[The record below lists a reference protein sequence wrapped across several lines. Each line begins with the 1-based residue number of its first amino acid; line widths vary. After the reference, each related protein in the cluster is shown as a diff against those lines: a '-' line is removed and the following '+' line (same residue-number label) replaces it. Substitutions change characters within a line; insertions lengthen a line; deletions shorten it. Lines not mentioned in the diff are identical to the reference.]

1 MTLKNASAIDLVPLL
16 NRLVGAEAATQG
28 GAPGD
33 AQQRVMIVADP
44 RSNSVLLRSDNPG
57 RAARI
62 KTMIEQ
68 LDTPQRAGGNMFIV
82 YLRNADAARVAQTLR
97 ALLSGGADI
106 VPAVSDAHAVHVRQ
120 PVGDRA
126 RVPTRAA
133 RPRRPR
139 RLRIRSPAVPAAAA
153 ATPAT

>member
-1 MTLKNASAIDLVPLL
+1 MPLL
-16 NRLVGAEAATQG
+16 NRLVGADTATQ
-28 GAPGD
+28 ARQPGD

-62 KTMIEQ
+62 KALIEQ

-97 ALLSGGADI
+97 ALLS
-106 VPAVSDAHAVHVRQ
+106 R
-120 PVGDRA
+120 R
-126 RVPTRAA
+126 RRRRAA
-133 RPRRPR
+133 ASSPTPSMFGSQLAATPAARCAAARRRRPRRPP
-139 RLRIRSPAVPAAAA
+139 IRSPAARCRRRH
-153 ATPAT
+153 TPAT

>member
-1 MTLKNASAIDLVPLL
+1 MTLKYASAIDLVPLL
-16 NRLVGAEAATQG
+16 NRLVGADTATQG
-28 GAPGD
+28 GQPGD

-44 RSNSVLLRSDNPG
+44 RSNSVLLRSENPG

-62 KTMIEQ
+62 KAMIEQ

-97 ALLSGGADI
+97 ALLSGGGDVSQPRVGAD
-106 VPAVSDAHAVHVRQ
+106 AVDVRQ
-120 PVGDRA
+120 PARRQRRRPMRRA
-126 RVPTRAA
+126 
-133 RPRRPR
+133 RRPR
-139 RLRIRSPAVPAAAA
+139 RRRPPIRSPAAPAPGA